1 MRHNRPNKKHY
12 NPMEQDILQQKLD
25 KAQREI
31 EELKRTKSNKEFL
44 LDAVMK
50 ERDRATLAIKYI
62 THLLLVMDTLDRVL
76 YDDPTVGYIVKNAI
90 LEFKSKLNK
99 GLLQIKYNNKNLWF
113 DGNYDDDEAFEED
126 CV

>member
-1 MRHNRPNKKHY
+1 MKNNKKY
-12 NPMEQDILQQKLD
+12 CNPMELDLLQQKLD
-25 KAQREI
+25 KALNEI
-31 EELKRTKSNKEFL
+31 NELKRTKSNKEFL

-99 GLLQIKYNNKNLWF
+99 GLLQIKYNNNNLWF
-113 DGNYDDDEAFEED
+113 DGNYDDDDEAFEED